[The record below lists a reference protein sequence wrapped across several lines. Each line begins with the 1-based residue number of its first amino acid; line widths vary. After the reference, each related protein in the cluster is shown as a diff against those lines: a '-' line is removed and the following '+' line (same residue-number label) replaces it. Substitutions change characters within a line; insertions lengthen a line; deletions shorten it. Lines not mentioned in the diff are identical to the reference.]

1 MPPKKNAV
9 AARIKRLMQADDDVG
24 KIAQATPILMAK
36 ALDLFLEELM
46 KSTTEIATS
55 HGAKTVSAGHLR
67 ASIMQNDKFDFL
79 KEIVEGVPDL
89 PTEQG
94 NKTVVGSLSEGE
106 EVRMGSSSLGTGR
119 PGGEP
124 STAKRDRPPKPPQ
137 QAKGKAVEEDDHE
150 PALKVMRGAAVGE
163 LDVHQGGSL
172 DGGGSGVNI
181 SMPPVFGT
189 AGTVVG
195 TLAEDDDYDDL

>member
-46 KSTTEIATS
+46 KSTTEIASS

-67 ASIMQNDKFDFL
+67 ASIMQNGKFDFL

-94 NKTVVGSLSEGE
+94 RKAVVGSLSEVE
-106 EVRMGSSSLGTGR
+106 EVRIVSSSLGTGHPVVSPTR
-119 PGGEP
+119 QSVIGHRSPRSKQKESP
-124 STAKRDRPPKPPQ
+124 SKR
-137 QAKGKAVEEDDHE
+137 
-150 PALKVMRGAAVGE
+150 MT
-163 LDVHQGGSL
+163 
-172 DGGGSGVNI
+172 I
-181 SMPPVFGT
+181 SQC
-189 AGTVVG
+189 
-195 TLAEDDDYDDL
+195 